1 MKEKNITPQEEE
13 RDVAMVECPCCNKAI
28 EVPAKSDVI
37 LTCPHC
43 NKELIT
49 YDKSPKSQIQLTKDF
64 TDYIK
69 QRKVL
74 KWGKVAAFLCFLIY
88 IIIYNIPN
96 TPDMNAIYIVTESYT
111 AATDSETEKALVQA
125 AVNDDNM
132 KTLEIIGNN
141 RTVLF
146 KQGDRV
152 KITKNVVRGL
162 PDHYRV
168 KRLSDGAS
176 ALIPYKYLQ
185 KE

>member
-1 MKEKNITPQEEE
+1 MKEKNIKPQEKEI
-13 RDVAMVECPCCNKAI
+13 AMVECPCCNKAI

-37 LTCPHC
+37 LACPHC

-49 YDKSPKSQIQLTKDF
+49 YDKSPKSQIQQTKDI

-69 QRKVL
+69 QRNVL

-88 IIIYNIPN
+88 IIIYNTPN
-96 TPDMNAIYIVTESYT
+96 MNATYIVTKDYT
-111 AATDSETEKALVQA
+111 AAIDSETEKALVQA
-125 AVNDDNM
+125 AVNGDNM
-132 KTLEIIGNN
+132 KTLEIVGNRNN
-141 RTVLF
+141 RTVQF
-146 KQGDRV
+146 YQGDRV